1 MKIKGLLDDN
11 DTNGGLTSI
20 TNREYEQQ
28 ELSVEYIQPWSNFI
42 CKIKLPDK
50 VFVDLQKLYDEA
62 SKLNISFGK
71 ELVGQ
76 VDDEPQV
83 TPELQSKFQNFTTFC
98 LHSVRQYVTVA
109 MGQALKGDNKG
120 DEVEKFFKE
129 DAPNLLT
136 RITTMWFV
144 NQKPGEYN
152 PAHIHTNCKVSAVMY
167 LRKPSR
173 QIKGRKDHYESDGMI
188 TFMNN
193 TGTDLT
199 FANAQCSFNP
209 EPGDMYIFPA
219 LQHHMVWPYRS
230 EDPNDSRISLSFN
243 ADFTTKSRLE
253 KEQEHQ
259 EMMFKEMKKMK
270 ESENDKSV
278 TDGNINKSG

>member
-1 MKIKGLLDDN
+1 MSSLDDN
-11 DTNGGLTSI
+11 
-20 TNREYEQQ
+20 EQPEESKPLKQ
-28 ELSVEYIQPWSNFI
+28 QLAVEYIQPWSNFI
-42 CKIKLPDK
+42 CKIKLPDE
-50 VFVDLQKLYDEA
+50 VFDDLQKLYDDA
-62 SKLNISFGK
+62 SKLNKSFGYQ
-71 ELVGQ
+71 LVGQ
-76 VDDEPQV
+76 INNEPEV
-83 TPELQSKFQNFTTFC
+83 TPELQEKFGNFMQFC
-98 LHSVRQYVTVA
+98 LGGVKQYVTTA
-109 MGQALKGDNKG
+109 MSQVLKGDNKH
-120 DEVEKFFKE
+120 DSVEEFIEK

-152 PAHIHTNCKVSAVMY
+152 PAHIHTNCKISSVMY

-173 QIKGRKDHYESDGMI
+173 QIKDRKEHYNSDGMI

-193 TGTDLT
+193 TGTDPA
-199 FANAQCSFNP
+199 FSNSQCSFNP

-253 KEQEHQ
+253 HDQKNH
-259 EMMFKEMKKMK
+259 EMMYEEMKKMK
-270 ESENDKSV
+270 ESKNDKS
-278 TDGNINKSG
+278 TDVSDINKSG

>member
-1 MKIKGLLDDN
+1 MSSLDDN
-11 DTNGGLTSI
+11 
-20 TNREYEQQ
+20 EQP
-28 ELSVEYIQPWSNFI
+28 EEKKLSVEYIQPWSNFI
-42 CKIKLPDK
+42 CKIKLPDV
-50 VFVDLQKLYDEA
+50 VFDDLQKLYDEA
-62 SKLNISFGK
+62 SKLNVSFGK

-83 TPELQSKFQNFTTFC
+83 TPELQNKFANFMQFC
-98 LHSVRQYVTVA
+98 LGNVKQYVTTA
-109 MGQALKGDNKG
+109 MMQVMKGDNKG
-120 DEVEKFFKE
+120 DEVKDFLEKE
-129 DAPNLLT
+129 APNLLT

-167 LRKPSR
+167 LKKPSR
-173 QIKGRKDHYESDGMI
+173 QIKNRKDHYKSDGMI

-243 ADFTTKSRLE
+243 ADFTTKTKLE
-253 KEQEHQ
+253 QDQKNHEIMYEH
-259 EMMFKEMKKMK
+259 MKKMK
-270 ESENDKSV
+270 ESENDKSADV
-278 TDGNINKSG
+278 SDINKSG

>member
-1 MKIKGLLDDN
+1 MSTLDN
-11 DTNGGLTSI
+11 S
-20 TNREYEQQ
+20 EQPEESKPLKQ
-28 ELSVEYIQPWSNFI
+28 QLAVEYIQPWSNFI
-42 CKIKLPDK
+42 CKIKLPDE

-62 SKLNISFGK
+62 SKLNVSFGK

-83 TPELQSKFQNFTTFC
+83 TPELQNKFANFTQFC
-98 LHSVRQYVTVA
+98 LHSVKQYVTTA
-109 MGQALKGDNKG
+109 MKQVSQGDAKQNSS
-120 DEVEKFFKE
+120 EEFFE
-129 DAPNLLT
+129 EGAPNLLT

-152 PAHIHTNCKVSAVMY
+152 PVHIHTNCKVSSVMY
-167 LRKPSR
+167 LKKPSK
-173 QIKGRKDHYESDGMI
+173 QIKDRKEHYKSDGMI
-188 TFMNN
+188 TFINN

-230 EDPNDSRISLSFN
+230 EDPNDNRISLSFN
-243 ADFTTKSRLE
+243 ADFTTQSRLE
-253 KEQEHQ
+253 QEQKSQ
-259 EMMFKEMKKMK
+259 EMMFKKMK

-278 TDGNINKSG
+278 TDGDINKSG